1 MAHIITIHDHT
12 PQIHPSAYIAPDT
25 SVIGAVTVGEETSI
39 WFHAVLRGDIN
50 SITVGKRT
58 NVQDGS
64 VLHVTSDLPVTVG
77 DDVTIGH
84 RAIIHACSIG
94 NTCLIGMGAIVLD
107 GAVVEPYSMVAAGS
121 VVKERF
127 RVPEGVLVAGVPARI
142 VRDLTGE
149 ERAWIRDSALRY
161 VQYALD
167 IQASHTGLHSV

>member
-1 MAHIITIHDHT
+1 MHDRT
-12 PQIHPSAYIAPDT
+12 PQIHPSVYIAPDA
-25 SVIGAVTVGEETSI
+25 SVIGAVTLGEESSV

-64 VLHVTSDLPVTVG
+64 VLHVTSDLPVIVG

-84 RAIIHACSIG
+84 RAIVHACSIG
-94 NTCLIGMGAIVLD
+94 NTCLIGMGAIILD
-107 GAVVEPYSMVAAGS
+107 GAVVEPFSMVAAGS

-142 VRDLTGE
+142 IRELTGE
-149 ERAWIRDSALRY
+149 EKDRIRDSALRY
-161 VQYALD
+161 VRYALD
-167 IQASHTGLHSV
+167 IQALHTGQHSA